1 MSKMPIIADYLN
13 FKKPKRKSR
22 NKVKFGKKN
31 EKVAML
37 LLDSIEYWIEMIL
50 ILTVDHVILVIILS
64 INLQNFRSLYFK
76 LIIFSVT

>member
-13 FKKPKRKSR
+13 CKKPKRKSR
-22 NKVKFGKKN
+22 NKVKFKKN